1 MQSDYGGILIWWK
14 TIFFAEA
21 DYFWMMNYNLG
32 ALVSGL
38 EGRSGEV
45 TDNTLNIGLLA
56 LSGVL
61 GVLVVIES
69 VLLIIRA
76 KAE

>member
-1 MQSDYGGILIWWK
+1 
-14 TIFFAEA
+14 
-21 DYFWMMNYNLG
+21 MNYNLG